1 VKRILIIGSAGFIG
15 SNAYKTWAASDKHE
29 VWGAD
34 VVACPAQARFFA
46 IDAEN
51 PNFTAIFAAQ
61 SFDACLNCSGA
72 AQVGQSF
79 EQPQKDYE
87 LNTRNVFAILEAIRL
102 HSPDCKFINLSS
114 AAVYGN
120 PPAVPVLENMP
131 LRPLS
136 PYGYHK
142 KMAEDICISFAQN
155 FGLKTCALRI
165 FSAYG
170 EGLRKQL
177 FWDIVQKAAKNADKI
192 ELWGTGEESRD
203 FIYIQDLIAVFEA
216 VLAGANF
223 KGEAINVG
231 SGIEISIRYAA
242 QTLLS
247 AIDYEGEIE
256 FSQQQKIGDPLRW
269 LADISQL
276 TALGFRPKYSLVEGL
291 QNYAQWL
298 RLEYKD

>member
-1 VKRILIIGSAGFIG
+1 MKRILIIGSAGFIG
-15 SNAYKTWAASDKHE
+15 SNAYKTWAAGDKYE

-34 VVACPAQARFFA
+34 VVASPAQARFFA

-51 PNFTAIFAAQ
+51 PNFAAIFAAQ

-87 LNTRNVFAILEAIRL
+87 LNTRNVFAILEAIRS

-120 PPAVPVLENMP
+120 PPAVPVLENMR
-131 LRPLS
+131 LWPLS

-177 FWDIVQKAAKNADKI
+177 FWDIAQKVAKNAEKI